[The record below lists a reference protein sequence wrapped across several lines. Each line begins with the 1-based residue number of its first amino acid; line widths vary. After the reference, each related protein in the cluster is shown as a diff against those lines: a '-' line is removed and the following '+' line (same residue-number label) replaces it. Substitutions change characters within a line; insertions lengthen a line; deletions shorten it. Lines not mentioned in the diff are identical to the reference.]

1 MFIESLS
8 QIQTTP
14 FYGSFICTFGDGI
27 RVGLVA
33 SGLGLGWALLSQVS
47 SWHALQPPPL
57 PAQKTNS
64 YTNICLGTKRI
75 FENIFYNVFYN
86 KNLFGK

>member
-1 MFIESLS
+1 MLIESLS
-8 QIQTTP
+8 QSQTTP
-14 FYGSFICTFGDGI
+14 FYGAFLSTFGDGL
-27 RVGLVA
+27 RVRLVA

-57 PAQKTNS
+57 PAQKTNL